1 MPQLEITTF
10 PSQIFWLVVSFL
22 MLYLIMSRIII
33 PRISFVIKKRE
44 TEIKNNVHIAEQIYG
59 DTKIINDEFE
69 KIKKETQEEARTI
82 INNLKEITNKKIIEN
97 TELLKKNLE
106 KILEIS
112 EKKISQKKDK
122 ALKSITSISLLLSKE
137 IIKKISNK
145 KINTKSLNTI
155 IKRNSKVKIN

>member
-10 PSQIFWLVVSFL
+10 PSQIFWLIISFAI
-22 MLYLIMSRIII
+22 LYFCISRLII
-33 PRISFVIKKRE
+33 PKISRVLKERKLQIEKNISESEILYKK
-44 TEIKNNVHIAEQIYG
+44 TE
-59 DTKIINDEFE
+59 DINRKYEDL
-69 KIKKETQEEARTI
+69 KKETEEESKKI
-82 INNLKEITNKKIIEN
+82 IKNVKDETNKKFLEN
-97 TELLKKNLE
+97 TNIVKKNLE

>member
-82 INNLKEITNKKIIEN
+82 INNLKEITNKKINEN

-106 KILEIS
+106 KKLKKS
-112 EKKISQKKDK
+112 EKEIFKKKNKTLKNINKIS
-122 ALKSITSISLLLSKE
+122 LNISQE
-137 IIKKISNK
+137 IIKKVLSNK
-145 KINTKSLNTI
+145 S
-155 IKRNSKVKIN
+155 IKKKQLVTLIKKNVKEIY

>member
-10 PSQIFWLVVSFL
+10 PSQIFWLIISFAI
-22 MLYLIMSRIII
+22 LYFCISRLII
-33 PRISFVIKKRE
+33 PKISRVLKERELQIEKNISESEILYKK
-44 TEIKNNVHIAEQIYG
+44 TE
-59 DTKIINDEFE
+59 DINRKYEDL
-69 KIKKETQEEARTI
+69 KKETEEESKKI
-82 INNLKEITNKKIIEN
+82 IKNVKDETNKKFLEN
-97 TELLKKNLE
+97 TNIVKKNLE

-112 EKKISQKKDK
+112 EKKISHKKDK

>member
-10 PSQIFWLVVSFL
+10 PSQIFWLIISFAI
-22 MLYLIMSRIII
+22 LYFCISRLII
-33 PRISFVIKKRE
+33 PKISRVLKERELQIEKNISESEILYKK
-44 TEIKNNVHIAEQIYG
+44 TE
-59 DTKIINDEFE
+59 DINRKYEDL
-69 KIKKETQEEARTI
+69 KKETEEESKKI
-82 INNLKEITNKKIIEN
+82 IKNVKDETNKKFLEN
-97 TELLKKNLE
+97 TNIVKKNLE

-122 ALKSITSISLLLSKE
+122 ALKSITSISLLFSKE

>member
-44 TEIKNNVHIAEQIYG
+44 TEIKNNVHIAEQIYE
-59 DTKIINDEFE
+59 DTKIINEEFE
-69 KIKKETQEEARTI
+69 EIKKKTQEEAKTI
-82 INNLKEITNKKIIEN
+82 INNLKEITSKKIIEN

-106 KILEIS
+106 KKLKKS
-112 EKKISQKKDK
+112 EKEIFKKKNKTLKNINKIS
-122 ALKSITSISLLLSKE
+122 LNISQE
-137 IIKKISNK
+137 IIKKVLSNK
-145 KINTKSLNTI
+145 S
-155 IKRNSKVKIN
+155 IKKKQLVTLIKKNVKEIY